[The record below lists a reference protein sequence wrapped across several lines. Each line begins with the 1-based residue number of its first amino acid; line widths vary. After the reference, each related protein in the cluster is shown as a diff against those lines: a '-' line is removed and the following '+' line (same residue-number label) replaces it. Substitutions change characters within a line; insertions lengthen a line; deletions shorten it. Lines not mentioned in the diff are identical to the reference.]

1 MGYIVI
7 LCYTLLKNCVRFLD
21 NMGILDIFSK
31 RNNNDNNSIFK
42 YNEIP
47 KALRIQIVHIW
58 KDSIGLYSTG
68 RYNLSPSNKI
78 WDFLHKGLCK
88 EYGIFSLSPKGDT
101 SIENCL
107 LFIQDENSVEKILD
121 IIELSFKLIDTKV
134 REMRWEWENMGITQ
148 HPDQAI
154 SELNQRFREHGIGY
168 QYIEGQIV
176 RVDSDYIYKEA
187 VEPAVDLL
195 FSEGFEGA
203 SEEFMKAHEHFRKGN
218 DKEAVTEAQKAFES
232 VMKTICNRM
241 EWDLPQR
248 ATASHLITT
257 LFKNE
262 LIPSNLQTQLN
273 SLKTTL
279 EGLPTVRNN
288 NTGHGQGEKSVKIP
302 RHLVAYALHLCA
314 TNIVFLIEAFKE
326 KSK

>member
-1 MGYIVI
+1 VGFDG
-7 LCYTLLKNCVRFLD
+7 K
-21 NMGILDIFSK
+21 MGIIDIFSK
-31 RNNNDNNSIFK
+31 RSKSNNNSIFK

-47 KALRIQIVHIW
+47 KALRVQIVHIW
-58 KDSIGLYSTG
+58 RDSIGVYNTG
-68 RYNLSPSNKI
+68 YYDYSPSNEI

-88 EYGIFSLSPKGDT
+88 EYGVFALSQKGKN

-107 LFIQDENSVEKILD
+107 LFLQDESSVEKVLD
-121 IIELSFKLIDTKV
+121 IIELSFRLIDTRV
-134 REMRWEWENMGITQ
+134 REMRWKWQEMGITQ
-148 HPDQAI
+148 NPDQAI

-168 QYIEGQIV
+168 QFINGQIV
-176 RVDSDYIYKEA
+176 RVDSDYIYREA
-187 VEPAVDLL
+187 VEPAVNLL
-195 FSEGFEGA
+195 FKEGFEGA

-241 EWDLPQR
+241 TWELPPR
-248 ATASHLITT
+248 PTASHLITT

-279 EGLPTVRNN
+279 EGLHTVRNN
-288 NTGHGQGEKSVKIP
+288 NTGHGQGEKSIKIP
-302 RHLVAYALHLCA
+302 RYLVAYALHLCA
-314 TNIVFLIEAFKE
+314 TNIVFLIEAYNG